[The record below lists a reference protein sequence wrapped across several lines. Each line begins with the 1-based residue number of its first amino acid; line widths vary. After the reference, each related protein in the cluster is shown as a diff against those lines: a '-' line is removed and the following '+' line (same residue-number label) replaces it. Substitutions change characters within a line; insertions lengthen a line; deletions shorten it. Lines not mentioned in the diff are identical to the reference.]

1 VDVGSLKEKWTGW
14 EFDEVD
20 FEIDAEQLV
29 EFSAACGETLPKF
42 LDPANPDFQ
51 APPSFCAKF
60 HGERQLP
67 DGFPME
73 RSKSFDGG
81 KSVEHLGLIRPGD
94 TIKAKSSIHN
104 IFEKT
109 GRSGGMM
116 FVVHR
121 MRFFNQRSELVSVVD
136 WQMIQ
141 KLG

>member
-1 VDVGSLKEKWTGW
+1 VDIGSLEQKWTGW
-14 EFDEVD
+14 EFDEVE
-20 FEIDAEQLV
+20 FQIDEEQLV
-29 EFSAACGETLPKF
+29 EFAAACGETLPKF
-42 LDPANPDFQ
+42 TNPEHPDFQ
-51 APPSFCAKF
+51 ATPSFCAKF
-60 HGERQLP
+60 HGGRELP

-81 KSVEHLGLIRPGD
+81 KCVDHLGRIRPGD
-94 TIKAKSSIHN
+94 TLTARSTIRN

-121 MRFFNQRSELVSVVD
+121 MRFFNQREELVSVVD
-136 WQMIQ
+136 WKLIQ